1 MQSERSPT
9 RDPGCI
15 ASVPLSVSTVT
26 PRRCAPVP
34 PRPSLSVSIY
44 TCLHLSGSYL
54 YLSVSLFIPYTVC
67 LCSHPR
73 QLLSLPLPCVLCLHL
88 CPDERPGHAPPL
100 ADTCI
105 WTHKGNSSTHLALVE
120 VTAKER
126 DTDFSLSMGPFSC
139 LVFFFS
145 P

>member
-9 RDPGCI
+9 GDPGCI

-100 ADTCI
+100 PTPASGPT
-105 WTHKGNSSTHLALVE
+105 K
-120 VTAKER
+120 VTARHTWRLWKSR
-126 DTDFSLSMGPFSC
+126 LRKGIPISLYLWAP
-139 LVFFFS
+139 LAV
-145 P
+145 